1 MFRLITISPVEEQ
14 VLARAQDKLRMDQMV
29 IQSGSFN
36 KDNAGSSDSQ
46 RKMLL
51 QEILR
56 QEIKQGND
64 AGAPNDEEINRM
76 MARSEE
82 EFATFQAMD
91 KQIDEE
97 DARVWSMLHP
107 FSDKPCP
114 GRFVTED
121 ELPPHVKQVD
131 VAKLLATDDEIPLS
145 GKRSTARTDSYKD
158 ALSERD
164 FMKAVQQGIDPITY
178 AKQKASRGQPAAAKN
193 RDLLDDDELL
203 NYSDVEDEDEPER
216 SPSPSSAEDN
226 DAASVKA
233 GSESD
238 VSGINKRRKTANGHA
253 NTGAKAPKRP
263 KAAPASA
270 SSSVSVTAPRVKKP
284 AAPRGRASATPSA
297 AAPFYSNGR
306 SSLPP
311 VYDDE
316 SPLNYD
322 SSSSDRSDSYRPL
335 TDRGFA
341 PAAAAGSK
349 RKAPA
354 SSGAGK
360 ARNNTLS
367 TPSPAPFS
375 IRIPLR
381 SPPPSAAAA
390 STQSPLPLPL
400 HYSPL
405 PSPLPSPSPSPL
417 PPAPASRKP
426 KAIGPRK
433 KKPQQQQMMDMDD
446 VEYEPLADD
455 EEEEQPPA
463 PAPRIIQASASGG
476 LKLTLSLKRS
486 P

>member
-1 MFRLITISPVEEQ
+1 M
-14 VLARAQDKLRMDQMV
+14 

-36 KDNAGSSDSQ
+36 KDNSGSSDSQ
-46 RKMLL
+46 RKVML

-76 MARSEE
+76 MARSDD
-82 EFATFQAMD
+82 EFHTFQAMD

-97 DARVWSMLHP
+97 DARVWAMLHP
-107 FSDKPCP
+107 FSDEPCP
-114 GRFVTED
+114 GRFTTEA
-121 ELPPHVKQVD
+121 ELPAHVRQVD
-131 VAKLLATDDEIPLS
+131 VAKILAAGDEIPLS

-164 FMKAVQQGIDPITY
+164 FMKAVQQGIDPVTY
-178 AKQKASRGQPAAAKN
+178 AKQKLARGKPAAPVN
-193 RDLLDDDELL
+193 RDLLDDDDVLL
-203 NYSDVEDEDEPER
+203 NYSDVEEEEDEPER
-216 SPSPSSAEDN
+216 SPSPSSASDDE
-226 DAASVKA
+226 AGSVKA

-263 KAAPASA
+263 KAAPAAA
-270 SSSVSVTAPRVKKP
+270 SSSVSVAAPRVKKP
-284 AAPRGRASATPSA
+284 AAPRGRVSVPAGSALSYP
-297 AAPFYSNGR
+297 NGR

-322 SSSSDRSDSYRPL
+322 SSSSERSDSYARHAPAGRP
-335 TDRGFA
+335 A
-341 PAAAAGSK
+341 AAAAAGSK

-360 ARNNTLS
+360 ARNNTLT

-381 SPPPSAAAA
+381 SPPPAAAAA
-390 STQSPLPLPL
+390 SAQSPLPLPL

-417 PPAPASRKP
+417 PPTPASRKP
-426 KAIGPRK
+426 KASGSRK
-433 KKPQQQQMMDMDD
+433 KKVQQVHADMDD
-446 VEYEPLADD
+446 VDYEPLEYEPLADD
-455 EEEEQPPA
+455 EEEQPPA
-463 PAPRIIQASASGG
+463 PAPALRASASGG

>member
-1 MFRLITISPVEEQ
+1 MFRLITVSPVEEQ

-46 RKMLL
+46 RKMML

-64 AGAPNDEEINRM
+64 AGAPNDEEINRL
-76 MARSEE
+76 MARSDE

-97 DARVWSMLHP
+97 DARVWAMLHP

-114 GRFVTED
+114 GRFTTEE
-121 ELPPHVKQVD
+121 ELPPHVRQVD
-131 VAKLLATDDEIPLS
+131 VAKLLATGDDIPLS

-164 FMKAVQQGIDPITY
+164 FMKAVQQGIDPVTY
-178 AKQKASRGQPAAAKN
+178 AKQKAARGAPAPKQ
-193 RDLLDDDELL
+193 RDPLDEDELL
-203 NYSDVEDEDEPER
+203 TYSDVEEDEDEPER
-216 SPSPSSAEDN
+216 SPSPSSVEDN
-226 DAASVKA
+226 DTSSIKA

-238 VSGINKRRKTANGHA
+238 VSGVKRRKTANGHA
-253 NTGAKAPKRP
+253 TTGAKAPKRP
-263 KAAPASA
+263 KAAPAAA
-270 SSSVSVTAPRVKKP
+270 SSSVSVAAPRKKP
-284 AAPRGRASATPSA
+284 ATPRVRASATPSY
-297 AAPFYSNGR
+297 PNGR

-311 VYDDE
+311 IYGDDE

-322 SSSSDRSDSYRPL
+322 SSSSDRSDSYNP
-335 TDRGFA
+335 GGYS
-341 PAAAAGSK
+341 PAAAGSK

-354 SSGAGK
+354 SSGASK
-360 ARNNTLS
+360 ARNNTLA

-390 STQSPLPLPL
+390 SAHSPLPLPL

-417 PPAPASRKP
+417 PPPPASRKP
-426 KAIGPRK
+426 KASGGSRK
-433 KKPQQQQMMDMDD
+433 KKAHQMAPDMDD
-446 VEYEPLADD
+446 VEYEPLAD
-455 EEEEQPPA
+455 EEEEEPAPA
-463 PAPRIIQASASGG
+463 PAPRIIASGG